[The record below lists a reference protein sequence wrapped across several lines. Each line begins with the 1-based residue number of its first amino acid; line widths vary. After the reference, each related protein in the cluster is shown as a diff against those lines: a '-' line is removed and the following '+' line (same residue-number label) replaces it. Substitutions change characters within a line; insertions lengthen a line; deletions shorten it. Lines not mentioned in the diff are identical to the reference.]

1 MLATWHSVDKARY
14 IKGSRVYIYGIKV
27 GRE

>member
-1 MLATWHSVDKARY
+1 MLATWQCMGKTRY
-14 IKGSRVYIYGIKV
+14 IKDSRVYIYGIKV